1 MKVIYTD
8 QSYERL
14 EESMNF
20 LLEVQGLPLD
30 KVREIGSKL
39 LDRADSLANS
49 PNIGQYEE
57 YLKHLG
63 KGHRRLVEGVFKI
76 IYRIKG
82 DYIFIIDFF
91 DTRQNPDKMKG

>member
-20 LLEVQGLPLD
+20 LLEVQGIPLD

-39 LDRADSLANS
+39 LDRADSLANMIIHIES
-49 PNIGQYEE
+49 NRQISNFKYLLFKQIGGRVVLNFE
-57 YLKHLG
+57 L
-63 KGHRRLVEGVFKI
+63 I
-76 IYRIKG
+76 
-82 DYIFIIDFF
+82 
-91 DTRQNPDKMKG
+91 